1 MKDNLVVKHNDLV
14 TASYAMTR
22 HEQNLLLSCI
32 SQIDSRKRLDE
43 GHVFT
48 LTVEQARDLF
58 YNGNDQYNAYRDLK
72 TASERLFE
80 RKIRIQLD
88 NGKEL
93 LTRFVQSVIFDPDA
107 GAVNIRFATDIY
119 PYLSELE
126 KNFTKYR
133 LANIVQLTSVYAVRL
148 YELLICWLGQGLHNK
163 EFDIDDFR
171 RLMGVD
177 DKYSQFGQLKDRVIT
192 PALEQINEFT
202 DHEIRV
208 SYRKVGRTFR
218 FIRFSFNVKDREKSK
233 AIETTTKPSKRSKTQ
248 NRPLSEPFRDPNTLD
263 LFTGQ
268 TDTESKNIPSWQL
281 KGLSD
286 AQIKKI
292 GVYKQEF
299 IDANTSKISP
309 NDRRG
314 YDEIFES
321 WEPLL
326 KDPNQVKNFK
336 IVQDLLERKRQN

>member
-32 SQIDSRKRLDE
+32 SQIDSRKRLEE

-93 LTRFVQSVIFDPDA
+93 LTRFVQSVIFDPEA

-171 RLMGVD
+171 RLMGID
-177 DKYSQFGQLKDRVIT
+177 DKYSQFGELKKRVIV

-202 DHEIRV
+202 DHDIRV
-208 SYRKVGRTFR
+208 SYRKVGRVFR
-218 FIRFSFNVKDREKSK
+218 FIAFSFNVKDREKPK
-233 AIETTTKPSKRSKTQ
+233 AIETTTMPSKRSKTQ
-248 NRPLSEPFRDPNTLD
+248 NRPLSEPIRDPNTLD

-321 WEPLL
+321 WQPML

>member
-43 GHVFT
+43 GQVFT

-80 RKIRIQLD
+80 RKIRLQLD

-93 LTRFVQSVIFDPDA
+93 LTRFVQSVIFDPEA

-171 RLMGVD
+171 RLMGID
-177 DKYSQFGQLKDRVIT
+177 DKYSQFGELKKRVIV

-202 DHEIRV
+202 DHDIRV
-208 SYRKVGRTFR
+208 SYRKVGRVFR
-218 FIRFSFNVKDREKSK
+218 FIAFSFNVKDREKPK
-233 AIETTTKPSKRSKTQ
+233 AIETTTMPSKRSKTQ
-248 NRPLSEPFRDPNTLD
+248 NRPLSEPIRDPNTLD

-321 WEPLL
+321 WQPML

>member
-32 SQIDSRKRLDE
+32 SQIDSRKRLEE

-93 LTRFVQSVIFDPDA
+93 LTRFVQSVIFDPEA

-171 RLMGVD
+171 RLMGID
-177 DKYSQFGQLKDRVIT
+177 DKYSQFGELKKRVIV

-202 DHEIRV
+202 DHDIRV
-208 SYRKVGRTFR
+208 SYRKVGRVFR
-218 FIRFSFNVKDREKSK
+218 FIAFSFNVKDREKPK
-233 AIETTTKPSKRSKTQ
+233 AIETTTMPSKRSKTQ
-248 NRPLSEPFRDPNTLD
+248 NRPLSEPIRDPNTLD